1 MIDRV
6 KVDKYTVEIGQDKN
20 NEFVSRVLR
29 NNEPWIDKVY
39 MIEGGNLITT
49 IAYEIIELRD
59 KLKRIEELYD
69 IDKET
74 LK

>member
-6 KVDKYTVEIGQDKN
+6 KVDKYTFEIGQDKN

-39 MIEGGNLITT
+39 MIEGGNVISTFAGEIARLRT
-49 IAYEIIELRD
+49 ILEKIL
-59 KLKRIEELYD
+59 L
-69 IDKET
+69 
-74 LK
+74 

>member
-20 NEFVSRVLR
+20 NEFISRVLR

-49 IAYEIIELRD
+49 MAYEIIELRD